1 MGFVTGG
8 DKIGDKDFV
17 GRGLLKSFDN
27 AGGEEVGNDGTI
39 EAAGRVDKVVGC
51 TDCFKG

>member
-17 GRGLLKSFDN
+17 EDLVEFDN
-27 AGGEEVGNDGTI
+27 ASGGNGNDGTI
-39 EAAGRVDKVVGC
+39 EAAGSR
-51 TDCFKG
+51 

>member
-8 DKIGDKDFV
+8 DKVGDKYFV

-39 EAAGRVDKVVGC
+39 EAAGRVDKIVG
-51 TDCFKG
+51 